1 MLIALTIAASILAVI
16 ILAYTTGNRILQQ
29 EMTRTD
35 LWLEGN
41 HSLAQMTKDLRKSL
55 KIVTAEAGRISFWL
69 EDLNLNYTMEATE
82 LVSYS
87 LAGAKLIRTAST
99 ESITLADRVASIN
112 FNYDNPGNP
121 KLVVIRLTLGSGE
134 SISSFESKARLR
146 NK

>member
-29 EMTRTD
+29 EMVRTD

-41 HSLAQMTKDLRKSL
+41 HSLAQMTKDIRKSL
-55 KIVTAEAGRISFWL
+55 KIVSAEAGRVSFWL

-87 LAGAKLIRTAST
+87 LAGAKLIRTSST
-99 ESITLADRVASIN
+99 ESLTLADRVADIN
-112 FNYDNPGNP
+112 FNYDNPADP
-121 KLVVIRLTLGSGE
+121 KLVIIRLTLGSGE
-134 SISSFESKARLR
+134 STSSFESKARLR